1 MSNPTLYDD
10 DILLWSEQQAAVIR
24 DLGRTRRAPNDLD
37 IENVAEEIETV
48 GRNELA
54 AVESN
59 LRQLLLHLIK
69 MFAEPDA
76 VPRRHW
82 AGEIVG
88 FQSEMMRRY
97 SPSMRQ
103 RIQLDELWRSA
114 RQQSLLAYAGT
125 DRLPEGIP
133 KQCPFDLNDFLRDQI
148 DPDILVERICQAPE

>member
-1 MSNPTLYDD
+1 MSNSTLYDE

-24 DLGRTRRAPNDLD
+24 DLGRAHRVPNELD
-37 IENVAEEIETV
+37 VENVAEEVETA

-69 MFAEPDA
+69 IFAEPGA
-76 VPRRHW
+76 LPGRHW

-88 FQSEMMRRY
+88 FHSEMMRRY

-125 DRLPEGIP
+125 DRLPEGIH
-133 KQCPFDLNDFLRDQI
+133 KQCPFNLNDFLRDQI
-148 DPDILVERICQAPE
+148 DPDILVERMRQAPE